1 MSTAFSDSL
10 IRNIK
15 PAGRYTDAATQGL
28 NLQVKANGGK
38 YWTLR
43 YLFQDK
49 RYDLSLGSYP
59 NVSLREARVRATA
72 ARAQLNAGQ
81 RPEPTWKQ
89 HPPKKVQQHLQ
100 VPSKVTFSQ
109 YAADCIAAKRAEWKN
124 AKHAEQW
131 SSTIEMYANP
141 VIGNKTID
149 AVNMDDILKIL
160 VPIWQTKTVTATRL
174 RGRLDWILASATTR
188 GLRTGINPATWKGL
202 LETVLPKPGKIAKE
216 QHHPALDYR
225 LVHGF
230 ILQLKEADGVAAL
243 ALEFLVLNANRTGEV
258 TGGRRAE
265 VSENTIWTI
274 PGARMKVGK
283 EHRVP
288 LGQRSLELLQI
299 AKSLDPGSDYLFSR
313 NGKPLSNMAMSMLLR
328 RLGHNV
334 TVHGFR
340 STFRDWVAEET
351 NHSPEV
357 AEKALAHSITNKVES
372 AYRRGDLLEP
382 RRRLMADWAQYCLTG
397 QMAHVATL
405 DERRA
410 A

>member
-1 MSTAFSDSL
+1 MRNAFSDSF

-15 PAGRYTDAATQGL
+15 TPGRYTDAATQGL

-38 YWTLR
+38 YWALR
-43 YLFQDK
+43 YLFQEK

-59 NVSLREARVRATA
+59 NVSLKEARVRATA
-72 ARAQLNAGQ
+72 ARAQLNSGQ
-81 RPEPTWKQ
+81 RPEPTWKPQ
-89 HPPKKVQQHLQ
+89 PLNKGQQQ
-100 VPSKVTFSQ
+100 SKVPSKATFSQ
-109 YAADCIAAKRAEWKN
+109 YASDCINSKRAEWKN

-131 SSTIEMYANP
+131 SSTVEMYANP
-141 VIGNKTID
+141 LIGDKPID
-149 AVNMDDILKIL
+149 AVNMDDILNIL
-160 VPIWQTKTVTATRL
+160 TPIWTTKTVTATRL
-174 RGRLDWILASATTR
+174 RGRLEWILASATTR
-188 GLRTGINPATWKGL
+188 GLRTGVNPASWKGL

-216 QHHPALDYR
+216 QHHPALDFR

-230 ILQLKEADGVAAL
+230 IRQLQEADCVAGL

-258 TGGRRAE
+258 TGGRREE
-265 VSENTIWTI
+265 VPENGIWTI
-274 PGARMKVGK
+274 PGERMKVGK

-288 LGQRSLELLQI
+288 LGQRSLELLEI
-299 AKSLDPGSDYLFSR
+299 AKSLDPDSDYLFSR

-328 RLGHNV
+328 RLGYSV

-351 NHSPEV
+351 SHSPEV
-357 AEKALAHSITNKVES
+357 AEKALAHSIANKVES

-382 RRRLMADWAQYCLTG
+382 RRRLMADWECYCLTG
-397 QMAHVATL
+397 QIACCAKPE
-405 DERRA
+405 ERRA

>member
-1 MSTAFSDSL
+1 MSNAFSDSF

-15 PAGRYTDAATQGL
+15 ATGRYTDAATQGL

-38 YWTLR
+38 YWALR
-43 YLFQDK
+43 YLFQDR

-59 NVSLREARVRATA
+59 NVSLKEARIRATA

-81 RPEPTWKQ
+81 RPEPTWKLQ
-89 HPPKKVQQHLQ
+89 RPSKKQIAVA
-100 VPSKVTFSQ
+100 STKVTFRQ

-131 SSTIEMYANP
+131 SSTIGMYANP
-141 VIGNKTID
+141 VIGSKPID

-188 GLRTGINPATWKGL
+188 GLRTGVNPATWKGL

-216 QHHPALDYR
+216 QHHPAMDYKA
-225 LVHGF
+225 VSGF
-230 ILQLKEADGVAAL
+230 IRQLQEADGVAAL

-258 TGGRRAE
+258 IGGRRTE

-288 LGQRSLELLQI
+288 LGQRSLALLQI

-357 AEKALAHSITNKVES
+357 AEKALAHSIANKVES

-382 RRRLMADWAQYCLTG
+382 RRRLMADWECYCLTG
-397 QMAHVATL
+397 QLACCTTPE
-405 DERRA
+405 ERRA

>member
-1 MSTAFSDSL
+1 MSNAFSDSF

-15 PAGRYTDAATQGL
+15 ATGRYTDAATQGL

-38 YWTLR
+38 YWALR
-43 YLFQDK
+43 YLFQDR

-59 NVSLREARVRATA
+59 NVSLKEARIRATA

-81 RPEPTWKQ
+81 RPEPTWKLQ
-89 HPPKKVQQHLQ
+89 RPSKKQIAVA
-100 VPSKVTFSQ
+100 STKVTFRQ
-109 YAADCIAAKRAEWKN
+109 YAADCISAKRTEWKN

-131 SSTIEMYANP
+131 SSTIGMYANP
-141 VIGNKTID
+141 VIGSKPID
-149 AVNMDDILKIL
+149 AVDMDDILKIL

-188 GLRTGINPATWKGL
+188 GLRTGVNPATWKGL

-216 QHHPALDYR
+216 QHHPAMDYKA
-225 LVHGF
+225 VSGF
-230 ILQLKEADGVAAL
+230 IRQLQEADGVAAL

-258 TGGRRAE
+258 IGGRRDE
-265 VSENTIWTI
+265 VSENGVWTI
-274 PGARMKVGK
+274 PGERMKVGK

-299 AKSLDPGSDYLFSR
+299 ANSLDPDSNYLFSR
-313 NGKPLSNMAMSMLLR
+313 NAKPLSNMAMSMLLR
-328 RLGHNV
+328 RLGYNV

-351 NHSPEV
+351 SHSPEV
-357 AEKALAHSITNKVES
+357 AEKALAHSIANKVES

-382 RRRLMADWAQYCLTG
+382 RRRLMADWEQYCLTG
-397 QMAHVATL
+397 KIPTRNSMEQIRIA
-405 DERRA
+405 
-410 A
+410 